1 MTVFSKAFEEN
12 GGLRTGS
19 DAQEKLN
26 REGSVPLRRPGQ
38 PRRRRRSAR
47 SRIRLAYA
55 LFLVLFTIFVLLDTF
70 LIPRNIVRAGR
81 KTGRLSGGGQA
92 VVTED
97 SYEDDNIRISIT
109 TRRVENTTVYIADVV
124 LSDPSLLQTG
134 LAGDSFGRNL
144 AEVPSAIAER
154 NGAVFAINGDF
165 FGFREKGYVLRNG
178 YLYRS
183 SSNTRYPY
191 GEDLAIMEDG
201 SFRIIDEAVVTAQE
215 LEEEGAQQVFSFGP
229 ALVNGGEVRVV
240 EGEEVE
246 RAQITN
252 PRTAIGIIEP
262 LHYCMVVSDGRTRES
277 HGLSLYQLADLMQ
290 ELGCDIAY
298 NLDGGGSST
307 MWFNG
312 KVMNKPTTYGD
323 VFEERIIS
331 DIVYIGY

>member
-1 MTVFSKAFEEN
+1 MRS
-12 GGLRTGS
+12 GS
-19 DAQEKLN
+19 DDREKLN
-26 REGSVPLRRPGQ
+26 RTPQGRPGR
-38 PRRRRRSAR
+38 PRRGRSAR
-47 SRIRLAYA
+47 SRIRLAYS
-55 LFLVLFTIFVLLDTF
+55 LFLILFTLFVLLDTF
-70 LIPRNIVRAGR
+70 LIPRNIVRAGG
-81 KTGRLSGGGQA
+81 KGGRLSDGGRA
-92 VVTED
+92 IVTEN

-124 LSDPSLLQTG
+124 LSDPSLLQAG

-144 AEVPSAIAER
+144 AEVPSSIAKR
-154 NGAVFAINGDF
+154 NGAVFAINGDYY
-165 FGFREKGYVLRNG
+165 GFREKVYVLRNV
-178 YLYRS
+178 
-183 SSNTRYPY
+183 
-191 GEDLAIMEDG
+191 
-201 SFRIIDEAVVTAQE
+201 IDEAVVTAQE

-229 ALVNGGEVRVV
+229 ALVNRGEVRVV

-262 LHYCMVVSDGRTRES
+262 LHYCLVVSDGRTRES
-277 HGLSLYQLADLMQ
+277 RGLSLYQLADLMQ

-312 KVMNKPTTYGD
+312 RVLNKPTTYGD
-323 VFEERIIS
+323 VFEERTIS

>member
-1 MTVFSKAFEEN
+1 VRS
-12 GGLRTGS
+12 GS
-19 DAQEKLN
+19 HDRGKLN
-26 REGSVPLRRPGQ
+26 RTTSGEPGR

-47 SRIRLAYA
+47 SRIRLAYGM
-55 LFLVLFTIFVLLDTF
+55 FLVLFTLFVLLDAF

-81 KTGRLSGGGQA
+81 RGGRLSDGGRA
-92 VVTED
+92 VVTEN

-144 AEVPSAIAER
+144 AEVPSSIAKR
-154 NGAVFAINGDF
+154 NGAVFAINGDYY
-165 FGFREKGYVLRNG
+165 GFREKGYVLRNG

-183 SSNTRYPY
+183 ASNTRYPY

-201 SFRIIDEAVVTAQE
+201 SFRIIDESVVTAQE

-229 ALVNGGEVRVV
+229 ALVNRGEVRVV

-262 LHYCMVVSDGRTRES
+262 LHYCLVVSDGRTRES
-277 HGLSLYQLADLMQ
+277 RGLSLYQLADLMQ

-307 MWFNG
+307 MWFDG
-312 KVMNKPTTYGD
+312 RVLNKPTTYGD
-323 VFEERIIS
+323 VFEERTIS